1 MYQGAF
7 TINPESHE
15 WPTRDLYS
23 KHPTNPHHWRH
34 EARVDDLIVCANGA
48 KFNPQRM
55 QVEVQRHPD
64 VRFALMTGTHRHRPA
79 LIVQLQESVVDD
91 EEQKRRIR
99 GEVWEIVSKMNAEF
113 PIQGKVMESLI
124 MYTTPGKEFPLAG
137 KGTLQRAAAIEMYL
151 SELDDLYNSV
161 GPELVVA
168 F

>member
-1 MYQGAF
+1 
-7 TINPESHE
+7 
-15 WPTRDLYS
+15 
-23 KHPTNPHHWRH
+23 
-34 EARVDDLIVCANGA
+34 
-48 KFNPQRM
+48 
-55 QVEVQRHPD
+55 
-64 VRFALMTGTHRHRPA
+64 MTGTHRHRPA